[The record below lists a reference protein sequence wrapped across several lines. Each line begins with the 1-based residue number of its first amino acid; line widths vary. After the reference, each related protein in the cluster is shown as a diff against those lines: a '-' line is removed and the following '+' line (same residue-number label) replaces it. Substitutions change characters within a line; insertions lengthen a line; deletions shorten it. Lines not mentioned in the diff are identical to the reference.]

1 MLLTSYEMLLK
12 DKGTV
17 MAFGTKWPPFQTVIV
32 DEAHRM
38 KTLNSSTRD
47 VVTSMA
53 YQWLL
58 LLTGEPAANK
68 LVRRQTIP
76 RLAKK

>member
-12 DKGTV
+12 DKGTF
-17 MAFGTKWPPFQTVIV
+17 MAFGTKWPAFQTVII

-47 VVTSMA
+47 IVTSMA

-58 LLTGEPAANK
+58 LLTGEPACS
-68 LVRRQTIP
+68 Q
-76 RLAKK
+76 LASQAAEETVTC

>member
-12 DKGTV
+12 DKGTF
-17 MAFGTKWPPFQTVIV
+17 MAFGTKWPAFQTVIV

-58 LLTGEPAANK
+58 LLTGECAANK
-68 LVRRQTIP
+68 PVRQETKSP
-76 RLAKK
+76 